1 MLSYGSGYCTSE
13 VSKMII
19 LKVVIT
25 IILVMVIFAGG
36 VIALGLVI
44 PEVYDWVYESKLMD
58 VIITILTVF
67 LILSLVILFLGLI
80 IGLFWVIWVR

>member
-1 MLSYGSGYCTSE
+1 
-13 VSKMII
+13 MII

-25 IILVMVIFAGG
+25 IILVMVIFAAG

-44 PEVYDWVYESKLMD
+44 PEAYDWVYESELMD
-58 VIITILTVF
+58 VIITILTIV
-67 LILSLVILFLGLI
+67 LIVSLVAIFLGLI